1 MRNDLSKYWSEDF
14 KKDLSKLKKK
24 TAMYIAMCAFII
36 LTYFFDR
43 NIIHLIL
50 AILSG
55 ILGIAFIITMVGLY
69 TNPTEMVKA
78 SKPNVNKNKN
88 KKKKR
93 KK

>member
-24 TAMYIAMCAFII
+24 TAMYIAMCAFIV

-69 TNPTEMVKA
+69 TNPTEIVKA
-78 SKPNVNKNKN
+78 SKPNPN